1 MFKEIF
7 KKIGNKDKKNSKA
20 KTETKTETPVELQV
34 HKSIETNLL
43 QLKEIMGNCPDILI
57 RRYKAGA
64 NEAVNCAVILLD
76 GMTNQL
82 LVTEGIFKPLHNEAK
97 LTSDNA
103 FPKIKD
109 AAMTIAEVKETQDF
123 SNLVDSL
130 LSGDAILLIDGN
142 AAALIVGTTQVPSRS
157 ISEPIIEPTIRGPR
171 DGFTEVLKMNIALI
185 RRRIKSPRL
194 QTESFNLG
202 NLSKTKVM
210 IAYIKGKADAEIVAE
225 VRRRLKQ
232 IEMDLVLESG
242 YIEELIKDSRYS
254 PFYTINRTERPD
266 KVAAH
271 LNEGKVAIFTDNTPF
286 VLTIPFLFFESL
298 QANEDYYENFYIG
311 TVLRWVRIIS
321 IIISLI
327 NPSLYVAICTF
338 HPDLI
343 PTPLLLTIA
352 AAREGIPFPAVIEI
366 LFLEVTW
373 EILREAGVRFPR
385 PIGNAVTIVGGL
397 IIGDAAVKAGYI
409 SPSVVIIVSITAV
422 AAYAIP
428 GYTVNLT
435 FRMLRFPLLILS
447 AFLGLYGLLLG
458 LIIILIHM
466 ASLRSFGVP
475 YLTPIAPWKWQD
487 IKDIFF
493 RIPWWAKETVP
504 KQPPK

>member
-20 KTETKTETPVELQV
+20 KTETKTETPVELHV

-97 LTSDNA
+97 LTPDNA

-142 AAALIVGTTQVPSRS
+142 ATALIVGTTQVPSRS

-232 IEMDLVLESG
+232 IEM
-242 YIEELIKDSRYS
+242 
-254 PFYTINRTERPD
+254 
-266 KVAAH
+266 
-271 LNEGKVAIFTDNTPF
+271 
-286 VLTIPFLFFESL
+286 
-298 QANEDYYENFYIG
+298 
-311 TVLRWVRIIS
+311 
-321 IIISLI
+321 
-327 NPSLYVAICTF
+327 
-338 HPDLI
+338 
-343 PTPLLLTIA
+343 
-352 AAREGIPFPAVIEI
+352 
-366 LFLEVTW
+366 
-373 EILREAGVRFPR
+373 
-385 PIGNAVTIVGGL
+385 
-397 IIGDAAVKAGYI
+397 
-409 SPSVVIIVSITAV
+409 
-422 AAYAIP
+422 
-428 GYTVNLT
+428 
-435 FRMLRFPLLILS
+435 
-447 AFLGLYGLLLG
+447 
-458 LIIILIHM
+458 
-466 ASLRSFGVP
+466 
-475 YLTPIAPWKWQD
+475 
-487 IKDIFF
+487 
-493 RIPWWAKETVP
+493 
-504 KQPPK
+504 